1 MKTSVLFGI
10 VSLAALCALPPAGEA
25 AAQAATQ
32 AATKTKIY
40 VSIAKTD
47 DRFIDIL
54 REAIT
59 KAGNADPD
67 VDLTVAIANNDGP
80 TQLGQVRDAI
90 AAHAGAVILLGVDGK
105 TEIAAGDMA
114 AKGKTPLVFLN
125 RRPPQ
130 DQFNGPVSIV
140 SSNDLVAGRL
150 QMRLIADKLH
160 GAGNVVILRGEE
172 GHPAAIERTEGVK
185 EILAKQPGI
194 HLVQEATGNWKR
206 DQGEQLITQW
216 LASGQHIDAI
226 LCNNDEMAMGAISA
240 LKKANIPA
248 GKVLVAGVDG
258 TPDALDAIRSGYL
271 TLSLLQ
277 NAKAQGEQSLVD
289 AKKFADKQYADV
301 YDWVPYE
308 LILPS
313 NVEQYAKA
321 N

>member
-1 MKTSVLFGI
+1 MKTSAL
-10 VSLAALCALPPAGEA
+10 LALALLGLPLAGQA
-25 AAQAATQ
+25 AA
-32 AATKTKIY
+32 KTKVY
-40 VSIAKTD
+40 VSIAKTN

-54 REAIT
+54 SDSVA
-59 KAGNADPD
+59 KAGAADPD
-67 VDLTVAIANNDGP
+67 IDLTLVNANNDAT
-80 TQLGQVRDAI
+80 TQLNQVRDAI
-90 AAHAGAVILLGVDGK
+90 AAHADAIVLLGVDGK
-105 TEIAAGDMA
+105 SEVAAGDMA
-114 AKGKTPLVFLN
+114 AKAKIPLIFLN
-125 RRPPQ
+125 RRPPA
-130 DQFNGPVSIV
+130 DQFAGDVSIV

-185 EILAKQPGI
+185 EILATQPGI
-194 HLVQEATGNWKR
+194 HLVEEATGSWQR
-206 DQGEQLITQW
+206 DQGEKLVTQW
-216 LASGQHIDAI
+216 LQSGKHIDAI
-226 LCNNDEMAMGAISA
+226 LCNNDEMAVGAINA

-289 AKKFADKQYADV
+289 AKKFASRQYADF

>member
-1 MKTSVLFGI
+1 MKKSALLGI
-10 VSLAALCALPPAGEA
+10 LSIGALLGLVMAGEA
-25 AAQAATQ
+25 SA
-32 AATKTKIY
+32 KTKIY

-67 VDLTVAIANNDGP
+67 VDLTVTIANNDGP
-80 TQLGQVRDAI
+80 TQLSQVRDAI
-90 AAHAGAVILLGVDGK
+90 AAHADAVVILGVDGK
-105 TEIAAGDMA
+105 TEVAAGEMA
-114 AKGKTPLVFLN
+114 AKGKVPLVFLN

-130 DQFNGPVSIV
+130 DQFGSPVSIV
-140 SSNDLVAGRL
+140 LSNDLVAGRL
-150 QMRLIADKLH
+150 QMRLVADKLH
-160 GAGNVVILRGEE
+160 DTGNVVILRGED
-172 GHPAAIERTEGVK
+172 GHPAAIDRTQGVK
-185 EILAKQPGI
+185 EILARRPGL
-194 HLVQEATGNWKR
+194 HVLQEATGNWKR
-206 DQGEQLITQW
+206 DQAEQLVTQW
-216 LASGQHIDAI
+216 LASGSHIDAI
-226 LCNNDEMAMGAISA
+226 LCNNDEMAIGAINA
-240 LKKANIPA
+240 LKKAKIPA

-289 AKKFADKQYADV
+289 AKKFANKQYADS

>member
-1 MKTSVLFGI
+1 MRRSILFGI
-10 VSLAALCALPPAGEA
+10 LSIGALLGLPVAGEA
-25 AAQAATQ
+25 AA
-32 AATKTKIY
+32 KTKIY
-40 VSIAKTD
+40 VSIAKTN

-54 REAIT
+54 SQAVSQA
-59 KAGNADPD
+59 AGNDPD
-67 VDLTVAIANNDGP
+67 VDLTLVNANNDGP

-90 AAHAGAVILLGVDGK
+90 AAHADAIVILGVDGK
-105 TEIAAGDMA
+105 TETAAGDMA
-114 AKGKTPLVFLN
+114 GKAKIPLVFLN
-125 RRPPQ
+125 RRPPA
-130 DQFNGPVSIV
+130 DQFSGPVSIV

-150 QMRLIADKLH
+150 QMRLIADRLH

-172 GHPAAIERTEGVK
+172 GHPAAIERTQGVK

-194 HLVQEATGNWKR
+194 HLVEEATGNWQR
-206 DQGEQLITQW
+206 DQAEKLVTQW
-216 LASGQHIDAI
+216 LSSGQPIDAI
-226 LCNNDEMAMGAISA
+226 LCNNDEMAVGAINA
-240 LKKANIPA
+240 LKKAHVPA

-289 AKKFADKQYADV
+289 AKKFANRQYADV

-321 N
+321 E